1 MARRS
6 QRSSATDI
14 SAAAAAY
21 REARFS
27 DAATII
33 DRDLPNVAGSTFG
46 DAAILRARIYLKTD
60 PAAAVAFLVRSRGRI
75 RPKAQNAAVE
85 MLLGVGYARLGDEK
99 TALGKLKSASILAAE
114 SSQLTH
120 EIAYHRAALAWISRK
135 LDVAERELAAVFP
148 NLEGDTLLEAHVLRG
163 AICAARGKIAEQ
175 GAILLEATD
184 IVARTPAP
192 GVLPWAIIASQLAY
206 LARELPGTALR
217 DAAHR
222 EAARIPWTTD
232 LTGLRFTLLR
242 ALAWRHAL
250 EGDYFNAFR
259 ILKEA
264 AKLAPTDAWVV
275 TATTDR
281 AYLATVLNERRWAEQ
296 ELTEAHELA
305 SRVNWRSLDGE
316 ESFSLLDLAELY
328 APIDA
333 SLALAYVARYKDA
346 GTRFAATL
354 ASRDDRRVGAQ
365 ESYAFGVV
373 QLALG
378 ERSEAQRLLR
388 QAFTVYDSIGYDWR
402 PNGTRTCRSDER

>member
-1 MARRS
+1 MLARG
-6 QRSSATDI
+6 
-14 SAAAAAY
+14 
-21 REARFS
+21 E
-27 DAATII
+27 
-33 DRDLPNVAGSTFG
+33 
-46 DAAILRARIYLKTD
+46 
-60 PAAAVAFLVRSRGRI
+60 SR
-75 RPKAQNAAVE
+75 
-85 MLLGVGYARLGDEK
+85 
-99 TALGKLKSASILAAE
+99 
-114 SSQLTH
+114 LTN
-120 EIAYHRAALAWISRK
+120 EIGYHRAALAWISRR
-135 LDVAERELAAVFP
+135 LDVAERELAAVLP
-148 NLEGDTLLEAHVLRG
+148 HLDGDTLLEAYVARG
-163 AICAARGKIAEQ
+163 AIYAARGKITEQ

-222 EAARIPWTTD
+222 EVARIPWTAD
-232 LTGLRFTLLR
+232 LAGVRFTSLR

-264 AKLAPTDAWVV
+264 AKIAPTDAWVV

-305 SRVNWRSLDGE
+305 SRVTWRSLDGE

-402 PNGTRTCRSDER
+402 AGRTALALAEATGDAAWRERAALKLASYGRSWLAPSASTPVATFHTGQASAPEQLGSLTNAQRAVYELLLRGLSTAEIAAEQQRSEFTVRNHVKAIFKAFGVNSRPALLARASGNDRP

>member
-1 MARRS
+1 
-6 QRSSATDI
+6 
-14 SAAAAAY
+14 
-21 REARFS
+21 
-27 DAATII
+27 
-33 DRDLPNVAGSTFG
+33 
-46 DAAILRARIYLKTD
+46 
-60 PAAAVAFLVRSRGRI
+60 
-75 RPKAQNAAVE
+75 
-85 MLLGVGYARLGDEK
+85 
-99 TALGKLKSASILAAE
+99 
-114 SSQLTH
+114 
-120 EIAYHRAALAWISRK
+120 
-135 LDVAERELAAVFP
+135 LDVAERELAAVFS
-148 NLEGDTLLEAHVLRG
+148 NLDGDTLLEAYVLRG
-163 AICAARGKIAEQ
+163 AILAARGKIAEQ

-184 IVARTPAP
+184 AIAREPAP

-206 LARELPGTALR
+206 LARELPGTAIR

-222 EAARIPWTTD
+222 ELARIPWPAD
-232 LTGLRFTLLR
+232 LAGVRFTSLR
-242 ALAWRHAL
+242 ALAWRQAL

-264 AKLAPTDAWVV
+264 AKIAPTDAWVV

-402 PNGTRTCRSDER
+402 AGRTALALAEATGDVAWRERAAIKLAPYRRSWFSLSASIPPAPPHTGRASAPEQLGSLTNAQRAVYDLLLRGLSTSEIAAEQQRSEFTVRNHIKAIFKAFGVNSRPALLARASGNDRP